1 MDQSSIYTAKSTKPI
16 ETFIIDLAETLDRNG
31 FMIHNQDTM
40 DLAASFRKHA
50 IEVKDG
56 FDLRMIQVCKPEKA
70 AKSLGGNPYRAAL
83 MPKFIMVFSEGPVT
97 IVQFLRYG
105 QEEIARLVDDQDFP
119 GSLAETYKKIVEM
132 IDESC

>member
-1 MDQSSIYTAKSTKPI
+1 MDQSTIYTTKSTKQI

-31 FMIHNQDTM
+31 FMIHNRDTM
-40 DLAASFRKHA
+40 DLANSFKKHA

-70 AKSLGGNPYRAAL
+70 AKSLGANPYRATL

-105 QEEIARLVDDQDFP
+105 QEEIARLIDDQDFP
-119 GSLAETYKKIVEM
+119 ASLAETYKKIVEM